1 LTRRQLWGGRF
12 SEPPAQ
18 ALRAFND
25 SFGFDRALLVED
37 VRGSIAWAE
46 ALGKAG
52 VLSAADVKKL
62 VAGLEEIGAEVSR
75 TGVPADA
82 DDEDVHSF
90 VEARLAAKVGALAG
104 KLHTGRSRND
114 QVATDFRLSLKDA
127 LAEGAAAA
135 RAFALTLARR
145 AEAEA
150 ASPMPGYTHLKRAE
164 PVTFGHWCLAYVEM
178 LRRDASRFDNAA
190 SRADECPLGSGAL
203 SGTPLPVDREALAR
217 SLGFLRPTANSLD
230 AVSDRDAAAEYLF
243 ASALLLVHLSRLGE
257 DLIAFTSDE
266 FGFATL
272 PDALATGSSRMP
284 QKKNPDVLELAR
296 GHAGRAIGDLAGLL
310 AVLKGLPLSYDK
322 DLQLD
327 KEPVFRVRGVLAA
340 ALPAL
345 TGLVEG
351 LRIDRERMAR
361 AASDDRLLA
370 TELADAIAKRGM
382 PFREAHEIVGRRIA
396 EAEALGTTLAAL
408 GPSKEITAQDLQALD
423 VRRALAK
430 RDVTGGTAPRQVARA
445 AKAAVRRLAGGAG

>member
-1 LTRRQLWGGRF
+1 MARRQLWGGRF

-18 ALRAFND
+18 ALRVFND
-25 SFGFDRALLVED
+25 SFGFDRALFTED
-37 VRGSIAWAE
+37 VRGSIAWAR
-46 ALGKAG
+46 ALGAAG
-52 VLSAADVKKL
+52 VLSPGDLRKL
-62 VAGLEEIGAEVSR
+62 VSGLEEIGSEVGKS
-75 TGVPADA
+75 GVPPDA

-90 VEARLAAKVGALAG
+90 VEARLAAKLGPLAG

-114 QVATDFRLSLKDA
+114 QVATDFRLYVKEA

-135 RAFALTLARR
+135 RVLALALARR

-150 ASPMPGYTHLKRAE
+150 ATPMPGYTHLKRAE

-178 LRRDASRFDNAA
+178 LRRDAGRFDNAF

-203 SGTPLPVDREALAR
+203 SGTPLPIDREALAR

-230 AVSDRDAAAEYLF
+230 AVSDRDAAAEFLF
-243 ASALLLVHLSRLGE
+243 AAALLLVHLSRLGE
-257 DLIAFTSDE
+257 DLIVFTSDE
-266 FGFATL
+266 FGFAAL

-296 GHAGRAIGDLAGLL
+296 GHAGRAIGELAGLL
-310 AVLKGLPLSYDK
+310 ALLKGLPLAYDK

-351 LRIDRERMAR
+351 LHLDRERMAL

-370 TELADAIAKRGM
+370 TELADALAKRGM

-408 GPSKEITAQDLQALD
+408 GPTLEITVQDLQALD

-430 RDVTGGTAPRQVARA
+430 RDITGGTAPRQVARA
-445 AKAAVRRLAGGAG
+445 AKAAVRRLAGSAT